1 MRRLRLFP
9 ALISL
14 LFCLSCAKAKPEAE
28 YRPTTTIKDLMEGMV
43 DPAADTIWNSVATT
57 ITTKGKVEKAPY
69 SDEEWATVRGSA
81 IQLLEASNLLQIPG
95 RHVAKPGQRNE
106 QGIELQPEQI
116 ETLIN
121 QDRQAWITLAH
132 GLHDAASLAVI
143 AANAKDPA
151 KVLESGEQIDNA
163 CERCHET
170 YWYPHPAQSHSKWR
184 SLEATRIL
192 RALHFVV
199 HRSSPCGKNR

>member
-1 MRRLRLFP
+1 MRRLPFLP
-9 ALISL
+9 VMISL
-14 LFCLSCAKAKPEAE
+14 MCCLGCAKQKLEAE
-28 YRPTTTIKDLMEGMV
+28 YRPTTTIKDLMDGMV

-57 ITTKGKVEKAPY
+57 ITMKGKEEKAPHT
-69 SDEEWATVRGSA
+69 DEEWATVHRSA

-132 GLHDAASLAVI
+132 GLHDAATQALD
-143 AANAKDPA
+143 AADARDPA

-163 CERCHET
+163 CERCHQM
-170 YWYPHPAQSHSKWR
+170 YWYPRPPQSR
-184 SLEATRIL
+184 
-192 RALHFVV
+192 
-199 HRSSPCGKNR
+199 GK

>member
-1 MRRLRLFP
+1 MRRLPLFS
-9 ALISL
+9 IMVSL
-14 LFCLSCAKAKPEAE
+14 LFCVSCAKQKSEAE
-28 YRPTTTIKDLMEGMV
+28 YRPTTTIKDLMDGMV

-57 ITTKGKVEKAPY
+57 ITIKGKQEKAPHT
-69 SDEEWATVRGSA
+69 DEEWATVRGNA

-95 RHVAKPGQRNE
+95 RHVAKPGQRNQ

-132 GLHDAASLAVI
+132 GLHDAATLAVS
-143 AANAKDPA
+143 AADAKDAA

-163 CERCHET
+163 CEHCHER
-170 YWYPHPAQSHSKWR
+170 YWYPRPAQSR
-184 SLEATRIL
+184 
-192 RALHFVV
+192 
-199 HRSSPCGKNR
+199 GK